1 MRVLVVGGSPEI
13 PSPGLLWELA
23 SAAGAVVAVDRG
35 LDALI
40 GAGVSCDLFCGD
52 ADSVGSGS
60 AALVLGGSA
69 PFEVE
74 RYNTHKDATDL
85 ELALRSIARRWPG
98 SDLVAT
104 ALSGG
109 KPDHFLAALG
119 RLLSWR
125 DGSVELR
132 EEGFLGRLIHAGQT
146 WDLADFQG
154 RRFSFVPLSHEAV
167 VSESGMRW
175 ELDHRRAPLLDD
187 LGIANELD
195 GPDPVF
201 CCHEGS
207 VGAWVYL

>member
-1 MRVLVVGGSPEI
+1 MRILVVGGSPEV
-13 PSPGLLWELA
+13 PTPELLRELA
-23 SAAGAVVAVDRG
+23 SSAGAVVAVDRG
-35 LDALI
+35 LDALLA
-40 GAGVSCDLFCGD
+40 AGVSCDLFCGD
-52 ADSVGSGS
+52 ADSVGSAGAS
-60 AALVLGGSA
+60 LVSGGDA

-74 RYNTHKDATDL
+74 RYNPHKDATDL
-85 ELALRSIARRWPG
+85 ELSLRAIARRWPG
-98 SDLVAT
+98 ADIVAT
-104 ALSGG
+104 ALCGG

-125 DGSVELR
+125 EGAVELR

-146 WDLADFQG
+146 WDLAVHQG
-154 RRFSFVPLSHEAV
+154 RRFSFVPLSHEVV

-175 ELDHRRAPLLDD
+175 ELDHKRASLLDD

-201 CCHEGS
+201 SCHEGS